1 MSAFPQSFASFCIPS
16 DCCLPVNVNLTHQD
30 SISSTCPLRAA
41 LKGLDRRARK
51 CGIVMHCCVFQR
63 CLDSFC
69 KNNKFVSW
77 SDSSLMRIS
86 DQEKHDLPHILKWL
100 HLTALVILCHSQT
113 QTIRKV
119 QSIADIQTLQF
130 KKYKTCW
137 ISQALVGTNPQ
148 LLSWPTSTLH
158 VAMQEIGSLLG
169 SMAVGLFVNLWNLDF
184 TKRTQHDISA
194 DPYYLQESVIK
205 KFGTFCGGAN
215 AVAYSDAWGY

>member
-1 MSAFPQSFASFCIPS
+1 MSAFSQSFASFCIPS

-41 LKGLDRRARK
+41 LKGLDRKARK

-100 HLTALVILCHSQT
+100 HLTALVILCHSQLSIKLRLSGKFKALLIFKVYNSKS
-113 QTIRKV
+113 IRLAGSAKL
-119 QSIADIQTLQF
+119 SLAQTLSCCHGPRPPYMLPCRRLAAF
-130 KKYKTCW
+130 
-137 ISQALVGTNPQ
+137 LVAWQ
-148 LLSWPTSTLH
+148 W
-158 VAMQEIGSLLG
+158 
-169 SMAVGLFVNLWNLDF
+169 DF
-184 TKRTQHDISA
+184 
-194 DPYYLQESVIK
+194 L
-205 KFGTFCGGAN
+205 
-215 AVAYSDAWGY
+215 